1 MKKFLILVILLTIPQ
16 TSFSTEVN
24 LNGLKI
30 KLKDNQE
37 FSKDLTFEKYLRAS
51 WLNANVTGEMADT
64 LWKDQIYN
72 GFDENDK
79 VLIISPRSYIRFLNE
94 INNLSD
100 GELTLDAMNR
110 SPTMIAAQRYC
121 AKETS
126 KKKYFRCFVQNTGM
140 SYQMTFSYATNSH
153 KIFDELDDTYK
164 GDFKKFSRDLKKIGK
179 EITKNSKFL
188 KFKSIKAIIGANKNG
203 DSYIEMRAK
212 SSLGGLGT
220 MKTRIFTAS
229 INGKILSAKIDCLE
243 EAYCKKM
250 DAEFMDIFL
259 KTFALDGKIIS
270 ADLSKEEELIEFI
283 NTSKKAYRAAQI
295 ARILIML
302 L

>member
-1 MKKFLILVILLTIPQ
+1 FLILIILLTIPQ
-16 TSFSTEVN
+16 TSFGTEVN

-51 WLNANVTGEMADT
+51 WLNANITGEMADT
-64 LWKDQIYN
+64 LWKDQVYN

-94 INNLSD
+94 INDLSN
-100 GELTLDAMNR
+100 GELTLESMNR
-110 SPTMIAAQRYC
+110 SPTLIAAQSYC
-121 AKETS
+121 AKKTS
-126 KKKYFRCFVQNTGM
+126 KKKYFQCFVQNTGM
-140 SYQMTFSYATNSH
+140 SYALTFSYATNSH
-153 KIFDELDDTYK
+153 KIFNDLDDSYK
-164 GDFKKFSRDLKKIGK
+164 GDFKNFSRDLKKSFK
-179 EITKNSKFL
+179 EMTKNSKFY
-188 KFKSIKAIIGANKNG
+188 KFKSVKALIGANKNG
-203 DSYIEMRAK
+203 DSYIEVRTKA
-212 SSLGGLGT
+212 SLGGLGT
-220 MKTRIFTAS
+220 NKTRLFMAS

-243 EAYCKKM
+243 ESYCKKM
-250 DAEFMDIFL
+250 DAEFMNIFQ

-295 ARILIML
+295 ARILIL
-302 L
+302 LL